1 MSSYDLFTLPP
12 IDYSYESHRFVP
24 YNPTLTGIDPITF
37 AIPATEGFVDL
48 ADSRLIIQVCLTHPH
63 TGYTGIDMDDDTAST
78 ATATRNTLVS
88 NNFGHTLFKQL
99 DLSLNGTLITPQ
111 GGNYHHLAFLQ
122 TLMEYSRADGETKL
136 AAQGWVNEFNL
147 PRLVARTGAAD
158 DHPTDAAGAN
168 MSKIAPK
175 TYALTG
181 KLQLNRWFT
190 FVIRPHLPVFSSG
203 RLLVPGVELKL
214 DLHLNPSSQLMFQT
228 ANLND
233 TTVRKIPIITANDI
247 KVQLLLKNVNLNPS
261 THLGLQK
268 KRASAKAIV
277 HYPVVRGDIRTFSIP
292 QGTTQWQQDNL
303 FLGRIPDEVILVFMR
318 SDIYNG
324 NIERHTFAYE
334 RNGVKRI
341 SQSINGEDYPY
352 KALELSTT
360 ANNTNSADY
369 MAYDRL
375 LTSMAV
381 MHNRKEPMILPSEW
395 GDGKM
400 LNLFYFNNV
409 PGGDPNNP
417 FVRNPRQHGNVRY
430 TVDFAAATTYNIT
443 VLVYHSMEHD
453 LRISNQGG
461 VQYDVQA

>member
-1 MSSYDLFTLPP
+1 MSSFDLFTLPP
-12 IDYSYESHRFVP
+12 IDYSYEAHRFVP

-48 ADSRLIIQVCLTHPH
+48 ADSRLIITVRLNHPH
-63 TGYTGIDMDDDTAST
+63 TGYEGLKMEDDTAST
-78 ATATRNTLVS
+78 ATVTRNTLVS
-88 NNFGHTLFKQL
+88 NNFGHTLFKQI

-111 GGNYHHLAFLQ
+111 GGNYHHLAMLQ

-136 AAQGWVNEFNL
+136 VPQGWVNEFNL
-147 PRLVARTGAAD
+147 PRTVARTGAAD
-158 DHPTDAAGAN
+158 DHPNNTN
-168 MSKIAPK
+168 MSTLAPK
-175 TYALTG
+175 THALTSL
-181 KLQLNRWFT
+181 LQQKRWFT

-214 DLHLNPSSQLMFQT
+214 DLHLNPSSQLFFQS
-228 ANLND
+228 ANMNAAD
-233 TTVRKIPIITANDI
+233 TRKLPIITADDI
-247 KVQLLLKNVNLNPS
+247 KVQLLLKQVNLNAS

-292 QGTTQWQQDNL
+292 TGSSRWEQDNL
-303 FLGRIPDEVILVFMR
+303 FLGRIPDEVVLVFMN
-318 SDIYNG
+318 SEVYNG
-324 NIERHTFAYE
+324 NSERYTFAYE
-334 RNGVKRI
+334 RNGIKRI
-341 SQSINGEDYPY
+341 SQSVNGEEYPY

-369 MAYDRL
+369 MAYERL

-381 MHNRKEPMILPSEW
+381 MHNKKEPMILPSEW
-395 GDGKM
+395 GDGRK

-417 FVRNPRQHGNVRY
+417 FTRNPRQHGNVRY
-430 TVDFAAATTYNIT
+430 TVEFNAATTYNIT
-443 VLVYHSMEHD
+443 VLVYSSMEHD

>member
-1 MSSYDLFTLPP
+1 MSSFDLFTLPP
-12 IDYSYESHRFVP
+12 IDYSYEAHRFVP

-48 ADSRLIIQVCLTHPH
+48 ADSRLIIKVRLNHPH
-63 TGYTGIDMDDDTAST
+63 TGYDGLHMDDATAST
-78 ATATRNTLVS
+78 ATETRNTLVS
-88 NNFGHTLFKQL
+88 NNFGHTLFKQI
-99 DLSLNGTLITPQ
+99 DLTLNGTLITPQ

-136 AAQGWVNEFNL
+136 VPQGWVNEFNL
-147 PRLVARTGAAD
+147 PRTVARTSGTD
-158 DHPTDAAGAN
+158 DHPTAGE
-168 MSKIAPK
+168 MSTIAPK

-181 KLQLNRWFT
+181 LLQQKRWFT

-214 DLHLNPSSQLMFQT
+214 DLHLNPSSQLFFQT
-228 ANLND
+228 ANLD
-233 TTVRKIPIITANDI
+233 AAATRKLPIIRADDI
-247 KVQLLLKNVNLNPS
+247 KVQLLLKNVNLNAS

-303 FLGRIPDEVILVFMR
+303 SLGRIPDEVILVFMH
-318 SDIYNG
+318 SEVYNG
-324 NIERHTFAYE
+324 NSERYTFAYE

-341 SQSINGEDYPY
+341 SQSVNGEEYPY
-352 KALELSTT
+352 KALELSTET
-360 ANNTNSADY
+360 NNTNSADY
-369 MAYDRL
+369 MAYERM

-395 GDGKM
+395 GDGKK

-430 TVDFAAATTYNIT
+430 TVEFNAATTYNIT
-443 VLVYHSMEHD
+443 VLVYSSMEHD